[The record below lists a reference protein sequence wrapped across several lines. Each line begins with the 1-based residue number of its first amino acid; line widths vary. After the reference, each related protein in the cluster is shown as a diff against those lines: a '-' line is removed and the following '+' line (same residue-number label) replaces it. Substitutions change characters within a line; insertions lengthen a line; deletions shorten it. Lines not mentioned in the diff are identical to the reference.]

1 MDQLLKKMELYAQEY
16 HVPIINE
23 NGKAV
28 LTKIIADKKP
38 HNVLEI
44 GTAIGYSALL
54 IAKNS
59 AENVHITTLELSE
72 ERASIARIFIDESN
86 YANNVQIM
94 TGDAA
99 ELLGKLNDVYDLIFI
114 DAAKG
119 QYLNY
124 FRKVLPMLAD
134 GGVIIA
140 DNVLFRGYVQSKEK
154 PPRRYKTIVARL
166 REYIETVTNHPDFTT
181 TIYENGDGLAVSYHR
196 GKNVE
201 KT

>member
-1 MDQLLKKMELYAQEY
+1 MEIYAQEY

-23 NGKAV
+23 NGKSV

-59 AENVHITTLELSE
+59 ADDVHITTLELSE
-72 ERASIARIFIDESN
+72 ERASIARSFIDESK
-86 YANNVQIM
+86 YAEKVKIM
-94 TGDAA
+94 LGDAA
-99 ELLGKLNDVYDLIFI
+99 QLLDTLNDRYDLVFI

-124 FRKVLPMLAD
+124 FHKVLPMLAD
-134 GGVIIA
+134 KGVIIA
-140 DNVLFRGYVQSKEK
+140 DNVLFRGYVQSEEK

-166 REYIETVTNHPDFTT
+166 REYIETVMHHPDFDTK
-181 TIYENGDGLAVSYHR
+181 IYENGDGLAVSYHR
-196 GKNVE
+196 GKNIE

>member
-1 MDQLLKKMELYAQEY
+1 MEQLLKKMELYAKEY

-23 NGKAV
+23 KGKAV
-28 LTKIIADKKP
+28 LTKILADKKP
-38 HNVLEI
+38 HSVLEI

-59 AENVHITTLELSE
+59 ADDVRITTLELSE
-72 ERASIARIFIDESN
+72 ERASVARAFIHESK
-86 YANNVQIM
+86 YAQNVEIM
-94 TGDAA
+94 LGDAA
-99 ELLGKLNDVYDLIFI
+99 ELLDKLDDRYDLVFI

-124 FRKVLPMLAD
+124 FHKVLPMLVD
-134 GGVIIA
+134 KGVIIA
-140 DNVLFRGYVQSKEK
+140 DNVLFRGYVQSEEK

-166 REYIETVTNHPDFTT
+166 REYIETVTHHAEFDT

-196 GKNVE
+196 GKNIE

>member
-1 MDQLLKKMELYAQEY
+1 MDQLLKKMETYAQEY

-59 AENVHITTLELSE
+59 AEDVHITTLELSE
-72 ERASIARIFIDESN
+72 ERASIARSFIDESN

-196 GKNVE
+196 GENVE

>member
-1 MDQLLKKMELYAQEY
+1 MELVLKKMEIYAKEY

-54 IAKNS
+54 IAENS
-59 AENVHITTLELSE
+59 AEDVRITTLELSE
-72 ERASIARIFIDESN
+72 ERASVARVFINESK
-86 YANNVQIM
+86 YAKNVEIM
-94 TGDAA
+94 LGDAA
-99 ELLGKLNDVYDLIFI
+99 ELLDKLDACYDLVFI

-124 FRKVLPMLAD
+124 FHKILPMLAD
-134 GGVIIA
+134 KGVIIA
-140 DNVLFRGYVQSKEK
+140 DNVLFRGYVQSEEK

-166 REYIETVTNHPDFTT
+166 REYIETVMHHAEFDT

-196 GKNVE
+196 GKNIE